1 MHGAPWLPIVYDLP
15 ARLPV
20 LAVPVHR
27 DRYLRGPR
35 RRPDCSHIRRGQAER
50 RVDTLQSP
58 GMQRGPAALALGRL
72 VLAILPIG
80 AIMCRGR
87 SQSRSERSES
97 HATRRLKAGA
107 LLTVI
112 LVGSRLERRE
122 DGRSPRGRGSA
133 GVTAASR

>member
-1 MHGAPWLPIVYDLP
+1 MHGAPWLPIVHDLP

-35 RRPDCSHIRRGQAER
+35 RRPDRSHIRRGQAER

-87 SQSRSERSES
+87 SLEVVKKIITTSDNIRC
-97 HATRRLKAGA
+97 AVPLDA
-107 LLTVI
+107 LH
-112 LVGSRLERRE
+112 
-122 DGRSPRGRGSA
+122 
-133 GVTAASR
+133 